1 MLAIGAL
8 RRANAMRGRRQFDC
22 EVRMRTGV
30 RARGPPASRRW
41 ARSGPAI
48 RHRGGNHDQDDRHLD
63 LSAGDRDGA
72 EATKDRNRVVM
83 DFATM
88 YGVDE
93 AFVGANP
100 IRDLVGDELP
110 WEIVGGVHGRLTN
123 RGHLRIRVPG
133 LVFTHDPEVPP
144 EKQGTNDED
153 QFRAVVSCLVEQRG
167 QVVTQNLTTAGF
179 PATPSGNSDIDAQLA
194 LPDECVAPIIFIV
207 AGSEDKWFAVTGFS
221 SG

>member
-1 MLAIGAL
+1 
-8 RRANAMRGRRQFDC
+8 
-22 EVRMRTGV
+22 V
-30 RARGPPASRRW
+30 RA
-41 ARSGPAI
+41 ARLHPGDGHDRERPSAI
-48 RHRGGNHDQDDRHLD
+48 EEGAMLKTTVM
-63 LSAGDRDGA
+63 LICLLVIATGA
-72 EATKDRNRVVM
+72 EAKKDRNRVVM

-123 RGHLRIRVPG
+123 RGHLRIRVRG

-153 QFRAVVSCLVEQRG
+153 QFRAVVSCLVEQGG
-167 QVVTQNLTTAGF
+167 QVVTQNVTTTGF
-179 PATPSGNSDIDAQLA
+179 PATPSGNSDIDAQLE
-194 LPDECVAPIIFIV
+194 LPGECVAPIIFII
-207 AGSEDKWFAVTGFS
+207 AGSEEKWFAVTGFS
-221 SG
+221 SE